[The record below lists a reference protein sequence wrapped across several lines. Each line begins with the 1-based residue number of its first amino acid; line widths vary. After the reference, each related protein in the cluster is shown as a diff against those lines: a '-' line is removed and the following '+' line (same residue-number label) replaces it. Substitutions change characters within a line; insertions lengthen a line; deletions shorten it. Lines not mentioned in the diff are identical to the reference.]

1 LPAAGAV
8 QGATAFFRT
17 SLQLQNTTST
27 SINGKF
33 VFHKAGQSA
42 APGDP
47 SLSFTAAPGQVLSYP
62 DIITTMGSSGLGSL
76 DVLTTGGVL
85 PFVTARVFNDG
96 GSAGTSGFTED
107 AVSPDET
114 VDLSTHGYLV
124 IPPDLTNYRMNIGV
138 RTLDSGA
145 TLNIVLYGANGT
157 VRATR
162 NGVTYPPN
170 YFEQVSVN

>member
-1 LPAAGAV
+1 
-8 QGATAFFRT
+8 
-17 SLQLQNTTST
+17 
-27 SINGKF
+27 
-33 VFHKAGQSA
+33 
-42 APGDP
+42 
-47 SLSFTAAPGQVLSYP
+47 
-62 DIITTMGSSGLGSL
+62 
-76 DVLTTGGVL
+76 
-85 PFVTARVFNDG
+85 
-96 GSAGTSGFTED
+96 TED

-170 YFEQVSVN
+170 YFEQVSVNQFTGAATIDPGGSIYMYTATTSGGSAIIYGTVVDNRTSDSSYRTAIVK